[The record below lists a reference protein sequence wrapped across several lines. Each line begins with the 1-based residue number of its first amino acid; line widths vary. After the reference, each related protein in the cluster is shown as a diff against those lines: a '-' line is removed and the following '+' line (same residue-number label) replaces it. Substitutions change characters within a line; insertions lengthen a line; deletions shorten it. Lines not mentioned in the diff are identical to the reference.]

1 MSAPY
6 PHSIPTPPFSPETHH
21 LQMSDSDPQ
30 NEPLKET
37 VNLLDSLITYY
48 QQESMWVCRTRA
60 TLENAFDE
68 SPFSDSS
75 MSPPSGNDSPEG
87 EDDAKHPM
95 DQSGARPIPTGSQ
108 WIQRKRGFKMR
119 LDLSPKARPP
129 VRSLRSPSIQSSG
142 GHAPPREHILTMFE
156 KMMEARMES
165 CMRVNK
171 LVRNANRAN
180 LHKR

>member
-6 PHSIPTPPFSPETHH
+6 PHSIPTPPFSPETNH
-21 LQMSDSDPQ
+21 LQLAQPESS

-37 VNLLDSLITYY
+37 VNLLDTLITYY
-48 QQESMWVCRTRA
+48 QQESMWVCRARA
-60 TLENAFDE
+60 TLENAFDD
-68 SPFSDSS
+68 SLLSDSS
-75 MSPPSGNDSPEG
+75 MSPPSRGESPDDERD
-87 EDDAKHPM
+87 EDPLDRSA
-95 DQSGARPIPTGSQ
+95 SRSSPTGSQ
-108 WIQRKRGFKMR
+108 WIHRKKGFKMR

-129 VRSLRSPSIQSSG
+129 VRPLRPPPAVQSSG
-142 GHAPPREHILTMFE
+142 GQIPPRDHILTMFG

-165 CMRVNK
+165 CVRVNK